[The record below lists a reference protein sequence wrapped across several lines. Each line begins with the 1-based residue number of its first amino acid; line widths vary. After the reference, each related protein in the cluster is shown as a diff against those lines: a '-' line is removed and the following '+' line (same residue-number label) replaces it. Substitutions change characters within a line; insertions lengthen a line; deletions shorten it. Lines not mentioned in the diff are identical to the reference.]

1 MSDPTAAR
9 TPSSSDALGAWRS
22 VLALGAGVLV
32 LSVLLL
38 LALRTS
44 ANPAPGSAVH
54 DAVTWLQ
61 QVAVLVGSVLLAIAM
76 ALRLVARR

>member
-1 MSDPTAAR
+1 MPAPTAAR
-9 TPSSSDALGAWRS
+9 TPSSSSAASAWRP
-22 VLALGAGVLV
+22 VLALGGGVLA

-54 DAVTWLQ
+54 DAVAWVQ
-61 QVAVLVGSVLLAIAM
+61 QVATLVGSVLLGIAIAM
-76 ALRLVARR
+76 RLVARR